1 MAQNTVRK
9 VDVLLWALAAVAVFA
24 VVVLVG
30 TKVFYGLVVPRI
42 EVARALGTAVLLGF
56 SFGAGLAAF
65 FAPCPF
71 AVFPAYI
78 ATYLN
83 AGSGGGAVRP
93 RWLHPLRIGVTVSL
107 GIFSFY
113 ALLGVLM
120 SLIGTTV
127 ASYTNILKLAI
138 IPLFFVLGVLLLRGK
153 SFGTGVLDSMAN
165 AVAQRARGGTRF
177 WNMYLYGIVYGIAAA
192 ACHLPILLALSLAP
206 ILAGKFLSGV
216 LTFLAYAVGA
226 SSLLILF
233 TILTE
238 YGKSFMVRNLG
249 LYGERVKMVGGVVLI
264 LTSVYLGG
272 FYVIFGM

>member
-1 MAQNTVRK
+1 MAQATVRK
-9 VDVLLWALAAVAVFA
+9 VDVLLWALAAVAIFA

-30 TKVFYGLVVPRI
+30 TKVFYGLVVPRV
-42 EVARALGTAVLLGF
+42 EAVRTLGTAVLLGF
-56 SFGAGLAAF
+56 GFVAGLAAF

-83 AGSGGGAVRP
+83 AEPGGGVVRP
-93 RWLHPLRIGVTVSL
+93 RWLHPLRIGVFVSL

-113 ALLGVLM
+113 VILGILL

-127 ASYTNILKLAI
+127 ASYTNVLKLGI

-177 WNMYLYGIVYGIAAA
+177 RNMYLYGMVYGIAAA
-192 ACHLPILLALSLAP
+192 ACHLPILLALSLTP
-206 ILAGKFLSGV
+206 ILAGKFLPGV
-216 LTFLAYAVGA
+216 LTFLAYAAGA

-249 LYGERVKMVGGVVLI
+249 LYGERVKKVGGVVLI
-264 LTSVYLGG
+264 LTGVYLGG
-272 FYVIFGM
+272 FYLIFGM